1 MEAPKTVNW
10 SANALLMI
18 ADLYDYLL
26 ELSDDF
32 SADDYVQELLD
43 FGEQLSLKSEHYS
56 YCRNPRLMNKGY
68 RCALFRKK
76 YILIYHSTES
86 SVDILAVLHARRDP
100 KDFEAI

>member
-43 FGEQLSLKSEHYS
+43 FGEQLSL
-56 YCRNPRLMNKGY
+56 
-68 RCALFRKK
+68 
-76 YILIYHSTES
+76 
-86 SVDILAVLHARRDP
+86 
-100 KDFEAI
+100 